1 MREISILIISFFIYS
16 VIGWLWET
24 IICSIHEKKFV
35 YRGFLSGPYCPIY
48 GFGALSFLLLASP
61 FKGSWVGLFIA
72 GTIIASVLEYITS
85 YALEKSFNAKWWDYS
100 DHKYNLNGRIALIP
114 SLFWGFLSLV
124 LIYFV
129 NEPIHNLGD
138 TIYQNF
144 SIWPSLIIAIV
155 MLADLTT
162 TVVELVGFKKLMRDL
177 SKELDSYKDKIQW
190 TIDDYVNFLAERRR
204 KSRLRF
210 TERRTLKS
218 FPRLSYKGLPS
229 LNLDKSTLLAADK
242 TIKKSK
248 KKSKSKK

>member
-242 TIKKSK
+242 TIKKSE

>member
-1 MREISILIISFFIYS
+1 M
-16 VIGWLWET
+16 
-24 IICSIHEKKFV
+24 ICSIHEKKFV

-229 LNLDKSTLLAADK
+229 LNLDKPTLLAADK

-248 KKSKSKK
+248 K

>member
-162 TVVELVGFKKLMRDL
+162 TVVELVGFKN
-177 SKELDSYKDKIQW
+177 STVIKIKFNGRSM
-190 TIDDYVNFLAERRR
+190 IM
-204 KSRLRF
+204 
-210 TERRTLKS
+210 
-218 FPRLSYKGLPS
+218 
-229 LNLDKSTLLAADK
+229 
-242 TIKKSK
+242 
-248 KKSKSKK
+248 

>member
-1 MREISILIISFFIYS
+1 
-16 VIGWLWET
+16 
-24 IICSIHEKKFV
+24 
-35 YRGFLSGPYCPIY
+35 
-48 GFGALSFLLLASP
+48 
-61 FKGSWVGLFIA
+61 
-72 GTIIASVLEYITS
+72 
-85 YALEKSFNAKWWDYS
+85 
-100 DHKYNLNGRIALIP
+100 
-114 SLFWGFLSLV
+114 
-124 LIYFV
+124 
-129 NEPIHNLGD
+129 
-138 TIYQNF
+138 
-144 SIWPSLIIAIV
+144 

-210 TERRTLKS
+210 TERRTHKS

-229 LNLDKSTLLAADK
+229 LNLDKPTLLAADK

>member
-61 FKGSWVGLFIA
+61 FKGSWAGLFIA

-85 YALEKSFNAKWWDYS
+85 YVLEKSFNAKWWDYS
-100 DHKYNLNGRIALIP
+100 NHKYNLHERIALVP

-129 NEPIHNLGD
+129 NSPIHNLGN

-144 SIWPSLIIAIV
+144 SIWPSFIIVTV
-155 MLADLTT
+155 MMADLIA
-162 TVVELVGFKKLMRDL
+162 TVIELVGFKKLMRDL
-177 SKELDSYKDKIQW
+177 SSELDKYKDKIQW
-190 TIDDYVNFLAERRR
+190 TIDDYIEFLSERRR

-218 FPRLSYKGLPS
+218 FPKLSYKGFPN
-229 LNLDKSTLLAADK
+229 LNLNKSSLLAADK
-242 TIKKSK
+242 TVKKSK
-248 KKSKSKK
+248 K

>member
-229 LNLDKSTLLAADK
+229 LNLDKPTLLAADK